1 MTDDTMQ
8 LRMPVTSKGSG
19 QKKYMEYLSRMR
31 GADFDRA
38 YMRLME
44 TDHKKDIQEFK
55 DAAREEIDPQV
66 ARFTQ
71 NTLQV
76 LKNILIRLRQ

>member
-1 MTDDTMQ
+1 
-8 LRMPVTSKGSG
+8 
-19 QKKYMEYLSRMR
+19 
-31 GADFDRA
+31 
-38 YMRLME
+38 ME